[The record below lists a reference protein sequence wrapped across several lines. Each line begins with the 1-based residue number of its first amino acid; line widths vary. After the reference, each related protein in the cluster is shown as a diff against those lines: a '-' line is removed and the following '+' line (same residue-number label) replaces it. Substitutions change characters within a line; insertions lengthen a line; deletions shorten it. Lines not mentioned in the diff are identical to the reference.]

1 MKPLDR
7 ILTYGRM
14 IKFSH
19 SVFALP
25 FAFTGATLASLQ
37 TSITLRHLIWIVV
50 AMVGARS
57 AAMGFNRLLD
67 RHIDGANPR
76 TRNRELPRGDITVP
90 AVVTLIV
97 LSSAVLVFA
106 SYQLNPLCLALSPI
120 ALLIIFFYSFTKRFT
135 WATHLFLGLSL
146 SVAPIG
152 AWIAVNG
159 SFDPIILLLGVAVL
173 AWVAG
178 FDIIYACQDYDF
190 DVANDMRS
198 LPQRLGLRRALNLS
212 RILYAVSFLLLL
224 YLKVLFNLNGLYLC
238 GVLLVGFILVYEHR
252 IVRHDDLTRAMK
264 AFSLNGILSIAYFAF
279 TLGDIVLLRV

>member
-67 RHIDGANPR
+67 RHIDAANPR

-90 AVVTLIV
+90 AVVTLVV
-97 LSSAVLVFA
+97 LSSAILVFA

-159 SFDPIILLLGVAVL
+159 SFDPIILLLGAAVL

-190 DVANDMRS
+190 DVSHDLRS
-198 LPQRLGLRRALNLS
+198 LPQRLGPRRALNLS

-224 YLKVLFNLNGLYLC
+224 YIKVLFNLNGLYLC

-252 IVRHDDLTRAMK
+252 IVRHDDLTQAMK
-264 AFSLNGILSIAYFAF
+264 AFSLNGILSVAYFAF
-279 TLGDIVLLRV
+279 TLGDIVLLRG